1 MAKTRKSEQ
10 VRERILE
17 EATHLFAECGYAGAS
32 TAQIVRAAGI
42 TKPML
47 YYYFGDKESLFR
59 AAIERINSRRK
70 SAVATILESA
80 EPAPVRLIC
89 LFKAIFKLA
98 RENPMDT
105 RLPYSA
111 FYGPKI
117 GDDSEHI
124 QESGQILFL
133 GIMNIVHSG
142 LAKNELSGDPEHII
156 MSLMGVLTLHL
167 MAHDARP
174 EDTTLTDELAETAI
188 LSLLK
193 GIGPA

>member
-1 MAKTRKSEQ
+1 MAKTRKTEQ
-10 VRERILE
+10 VRERILV
-17 EATHLFAECGYAGAS
+17 EATRLFAERGYAGTS

-59 AAIERINSRRK
+59 ATIERINSRRK
-70 SAVATILESA
+70 LAVANVLESTG
-80 EPAPVRLIC
+80 PAPMRLLN
-89 LFKAIFKLA
+89 LFQSVFKLA

-117 GDDSEHI
+117 GTDSAHI

-133 GIMNIVHSG
+133 AIMNIVHSG
-142 LAKNELSGDPEHII
+142 LEKNELSGPPEHII

-174 EDTTLTDELAETAI
+174 EDTTLTDELAEAAI
-188 LSLLK
+188 SSLLK